1 MRHAAETL
9 TARFKRSFC
18 FGAAL
23 AFLTAMTTAPAAA
36 DDEYFYVV
44 NTATKMM
51 AEVLAH
57 RTDVGSPVVPWPFY
71 GGSSQQFFVWHTKS
85 LGLFPDPDEGQWV
98 LLKARHS
105 GLCLKTNGYQS
116 GAPIVQAECGG
127 DASQMWRVR
136 TIAMTP
142 ADCPSGRCFGGQRQ
156 ILQNYYDK
164 GKRCLDAANGKF
176 PAPPLQGAGL
186 QAWDCISKFSAANA
200 VNQEWELI
208 NIKDWNAPGPVVH

>member
-1 MRHAAETL
+1 MRHDAETL

-18 FGAAL
+18 FGGAL

-57 RTDVGSPVVPWPFY
+57 RTDVGSPVVLWPFY

-127 DASQMWRVR
+127 DASQTWRVR

-142 ADCPSGRCFGGQRQ
+142 ATKYSPGG
-156 ILQNYYDK
+156 NTP
-164 GKRCLDAANGKF
+164 NF
-176 PAPPLQGAGL
+176 AG
-186 QAWDCISKFSAANA
+186 SATNCMTSSAS
-200 VNQEWELI
+200 QSRFR
-208 NIKDWNAPGPVVH
+208 

>member
-1 MRHAAETL
+1 MRHDAETL

-23 AFLTAMTTAPAAA
+23 AFLTAMTAAPAAA

-51 AEVLAH
+51 AEVFAH
-57 RTDVGSPVVPWPFY
+57 HTEVGSAVVLWPFY
-71 GGSSQQFFVWHTKS
+71 GGSSQQFFVWHLKS
-85 LGLFPDPDEGQWV
+85 PGAFPVDGDPWF

-105 GLCLKTNGYQS
+105 GLCLKTNLYQS
-116 GAPIVQAECGG
+116 GAPIVQAECDG
-127 DASQMWRVR
+127 DASQMWKVQ

-142 ADCPSGRCFGGQRQ
+142 GECPSGRCFGGQRQ
-156 ILQNYYDK
+156 VLQNYYDR

-208 NIKDWNAPGPVVH
+208 NIRDWNAPGPVVR